1 MDFKVG
7 NHSNSGNASEPSSSG
22 SPGLPHGPVFGPA
35 ANVAGEEIDAQRA
48 LYGSERPSRLRD
60 YLVFGAL
67 LTATLTTTFLAGGFL
82 FAVSLI
88 LILGSHEFGHYWAS
102 RKNRVNASL
111 PYFIPAPPMFIAGTF
126 GAFIRIKDPIP
137 DRRVMM
143 EIGAAGPIA
152 GFIVA
157 IPTLIAG
164 LFMSRVTEG
173 VHLRGLSFGSSIVL
187 SVFSRM
193 ILGVDPLSPDVN
205 IELHPVAFA
214 GWIGMFVTALNL
226 LPIGQL
232 DGGHIIYSL
241 FRVRYNI
248 LAKVFFVLLFPL
260 GYYWTGWW
268 FWALLIAL
276 FGFQH
281 PPLMDESA
289 VLEKRHKIMGYIA
302 VIIFLLTFTPIP
314 FTVVM

>member
-1 MDFKVG
+1 MR
-7 NHSNSGNASEPSSSG
+7 G
-22 SPGLPHGPVFGPA
+22 SV
-35 ANVAGEEIDAQRA
+35 
-48 LYGSERPSRLRD
+48 RPSKLRD
-60 YLVFGAL
+60 YFVFGAL
-67 LTATLTTTFLAGGFL
+67 LAATLITTFLSGGFL

-102 RKNRVNASL
+102 RRNRVNASL

-164 LFMSRVTEG
+164 LFMSRVTPA
-173 VHLRGLSFGSSIVL
+173 VHLRGLSFGSSIIL
-187 SVFSRM
+187 SLFTEI

-241 FRVRYNI
+241 FRVRYHV
-248 LAKVFFVLLFPL
+248 LAKTFFILLFPL

-281 PPLMDESA
+281 PPLMDESV
-289 VLEKRHKIMGYIA
+289 VLEKRHKIMGYLA
-302 VIIFLLTFTPIP
+302 VIIFLLTFTPVP
-314 FTVVM
+314 FKVMM